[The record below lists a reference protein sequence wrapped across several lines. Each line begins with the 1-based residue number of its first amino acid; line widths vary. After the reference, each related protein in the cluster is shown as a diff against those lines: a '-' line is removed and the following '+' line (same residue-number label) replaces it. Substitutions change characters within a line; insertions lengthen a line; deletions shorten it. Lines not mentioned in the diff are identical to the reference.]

1 MLKFRTII
9 VWLCKKFNRQELLE
23 LVHELNLILKD
34 KYAQPKPRDDFKE
47 KHPNYRNFKVDPLA
61 PLETA
66 EFSKPAPQ
74 LNYKELLNQYL
85 KEHGKPL
92 KPIKHSKKDNLV
104 PQAIRCSHCNAPHNY
119 LYFNDGKK
127 RSQLKCKICHNTS
140 PVKPRFK
147 KDKSK
152 YYCPYCNYAL
162 YLWKQLPEVSIYKCG
177 NRNCP
182 HRLRELN
189 KLNEDE
195 KKLRTERSSQFKI
208 AYQYREYHYQPD
220 QLKVAEP
227 TKPKVSLDKIY
238 NNIHILSLVL
248 TLHISYSI
256 TARKT
261 AHMLKNIFGIQIS
274 YQTVLNYVQA
284 AAYYCHPFNQKYKG
298 QIDGLLAGD
307 ETYVKVKGIWH
318 YAWLV
323 ISTVSRKI
331 VAYHF
336 SDNRSVKPAITTLL
350 DMISNVKQ
358 YINITLVT
366 DGNPSYVAALHFVN
380 AQIKTFSLTLKKVIG
395 LKNLDAESEEFRAFK
410 QMIERLNRT
419 YKYHIQNQNGF
430 NSVNGAVCKLVLF
443 VTHYNFLRPHKSLN
457 YHTPIELDELKN
469 IETIQGKWAK
479 ILQMAA

>member
-1 MLKFRTII
+1 MLKFRKLII
-9 VWLCKKFNRQELLE
+9 WLCKKFNREELLE
-23 LVHELNLILKD
+23 LIHEINLILKD
-34 KYAQPKPRDDFKE
+34 KYSNIKPRDDFKE

-61 PLETA
+61 PLEA
-66 EFSKPAPQ
+66 VEFSKPAPN

-92 KPIKHSKKDNLV
+92 KPVKHTNKNNLV
-104 PQAIRCSHCNAPHNY
+104 PQAIRCSHCNAPHPY

-127 RSQLKCKICHNTS
+127 RSQLKCKVCQNTFAI
-140 PVKPRFK
+140 KPRFK

-162 YLWKQLPEVSIYKCG
+162 YLWKQSPEVSIYKCG
-177 NRNCP
+177 NRKCP
-182 HRLRELN
+182 HRIHKLN
-189 KLNEDE
+189 KLNENE

-208 AYQYREYHYQPD
+208 SYQYREYHYQPHE
-220 QLKVAEP
+220 LKTAEP
-227 TKPKVSLDKIY
+227 IKPKVTLSKIY
-238 NNIHILSLVL
+238 NDINILALVL
-248 TLHISYSI
+248 TLHISYAI

-261 AHMLKNIFGIQIS
+261 AHMLYNIWGIKIS
-274 YQTVLNYVQA
+274 HQTVLNYVQA
-284 AAYYCHPFNQKYKG
+284 AAFYCHRFNQKFKG

-323 ISTVSRKI
+323 VSTVSRKI

-336 SDNRSVKPAITTLL
+336 SDNRSVKPAITVLL
-350 DMISNVKQ
+350 DMISNITK
-358 YINITLVT
+358 NLDITLVT
-366 DGNPSYVAALHFVN
+366 DGNPSYMAALHFVN
-380 AQIKTFSLTLKKVIG
+380 AQIKTFTLTLKKVIG

-419 YKYHIQNQNGF
+419 FKYHIQGQNGF

-457 YHTPIELDELKN
+457 YHMPIEVPELQK
-469 IETIQGKWAK
+469 IHSIQGKWAK